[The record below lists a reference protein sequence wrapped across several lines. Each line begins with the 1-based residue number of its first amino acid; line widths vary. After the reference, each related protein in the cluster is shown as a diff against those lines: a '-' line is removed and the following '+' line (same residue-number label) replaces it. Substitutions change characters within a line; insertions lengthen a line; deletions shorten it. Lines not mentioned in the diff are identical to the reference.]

1 MANRPKSVGDKN
13 LIAAI
18 DLGGAKTSC
27 MIGEAVALGGGRA
40 DIDVL
45 GVGQHGGLTREVKS
59 DLEASL
65 RAAIEAAERMAGERI
80 RAAYATAPGRVIA
93 CRRIG
98 VDLDLAGG
106 RVTRDDV
113 ADCLAEA
120 QRLAAPEGARS
131 IGASPIRFRVD
142 GEHVDG
148 SPIGAAGASLFAE
161 VLALSVRDSHRVNI
175 ETLFWRCGIDL
186 QGFIAAP
193 VAASEAVLIEDEK
206 DLGVILL
213 DIGART
219 TDFAAYD
226 RGVLVACGGVGLGG
240 DNITRDI
247 AQIFSAPL
255 GSAERVKTLH
265 GSALAGSGD
274 EHRFVEFPQLG
285 DARET
290 LRVSRAEVAAVIAPR
305 LEEILELALAG
316 LEKSGAP
323 TRGMRRAVLTG
334 GGSLLVGAREMTE
347 RVMGVKARLGRA
359 AGLLGAPDAATAPQF
374 AAVAGALR
382 CAARQ
387 ATQPRTPFARAWSL
401 AGSSLRSEPSK
412 DGASGA
418 ARPGRAIGGVLR
430 GVSGWLRQNF

>member
-18 DLGGAKTSC
+18 DLGGSKTAC
-27 MIGEAVALGGGRA
+27 MIGEAVALGAGGV

-45 GVGQHGGLTREVKS
+45 GVGQHGGLVREVNT
-59 DLEASL
+59 DMEASL

-80 RAAYATAPGRVIA
+80 RAAHATAPGRVIA

-98 VDLDLAGG
+98 VELDLAGG
-106 RVTRDDV
+106 RVTRDDIS
-113 ADCLAEA
+113 DCLAEA
-120 QRLAAPEGARS
+120 ERLGAPEGARS
-131 IGASPIRFRVD
+131 IGASPICFRVD
-142 GEHVDG
+142 GENVDG
-148 SPIGAAGASLFAE
+148 SPLGAAGAGLVAE
-161 VLALSVRDSHRVNI
+161 VLALSVRDTHRANI
-175 ETLFWRCGIDL
+175 EALFWRCGIDL
-186 QGFIAAP
+186 KGFIAAP
-193 VAASEAVLIEDEK
+193 AAAAEAVLIDDEK

-226 RGVLVACGGVGLGG
+226 RGALVACGGIGLGG

-247 AQIFSAPL
+247 AQIFSAPVA
-255 GSAERVKTLH
+255 SAERVKTLQ

-305 LEEILELALAG
+305 LEEILEFALAG

-323 TRGMRRAVLTG
+323 TRGLRRAVLTG
-334 GGSLLVGAREMTE
+334 GGSLLIGAREMTE
-347 RVMGVKARLGRA
+347 RVMGVKARLGRS
-359 AGLLGAPDAATAPQF
+359 AGLLGAPDVATAPQF
-374 AAVAGALR
+374 AAVAGALK
-382 CAARQ
+382 CAAHQSAPTGRRARFGRDSSGRNLPGEPVVDSATGQ
-387 ATQPRTPFARAWSL
+387 A
-401 AGSSLRSEPSK
+401 RSTT
-412 DGASGA
+412 
-418 ARPGRAIGGVLR
+418 AIGGVLR